1 MPNSYTTI
9 DLLAGSIG
17 SGTNAVNQTVFGP
30 FTFDY
35 INSADVQFAV
45 KVSSVWKLISVAS
58 FDTTTKLVTLS
69 ATPQTSAS
77 AAHTDEARV
86 FRSTTLSPVV
96 DFQSGSRISEADLD
110 NAYRQG
116 LFAAQEA
123 TEDAPGSA
131 SRTVQATGDIQ
142 DGAVNALKL
151 ATDAVETNKIKN
163 LQVTAGKLAATLD
176 LTGKTVT
183 LAANSV
189 TTTSITDD
197 VVTFAK
203 LKTTD
208 VIDSATMTGAS
219 AAKLATSSSI
229 KAYVDEMAD
238 GPGRILEQFL
248 LPCDGIA
255 YTARSGTYTPSA
267 VTAGQDLTTTYGD
280 ITGSSITYTPPAGTK
295 LIIYKFV
302 MSPTSVSGG
311 LGFYKVVLGGVDV
324 TDSRQSIGDSS
335 AYGSGRPAIE
345 WSFAIGGTANAATGR
360 LNAFSDWSSGL
371 VIKVQGKEYN
381 GTSDAAVHGSYYE
394 DDSTVGNMFSRP
406 LIGITAIA

>member
-9 DLLAGSIG
+9 DLAAGSVAE
-17 SGTNAVNQTVFGP
+17 NAVNQTVFGP

-35 INSADVQFAV
+35 INTADLSFAV
-45 KVSSVWKLISVAS
+45 KVGDEWKPISVAS
-58 FDTTTKLVTLS
+58 VDTVNKKVTLS
-69 ATPQTSAS
+69 ATPEDAVI
-77 AAHTDEARV
+77 ALHTHEARV

-131 SRTVQATGDIQ
+131 SRTVQATDDIQ

-151 ATDAVETNKIKN
+151 ATDAVETLKIKD

-183 LAANSV
+183 LPADTV
-189 TTTSITDD
+189 TLASIPDGT
-197 VVTFAK
+197 VGF
-203 LKTTD
+203 
-208 VIDSATMTGAS
+208 
-219 AAKLATSSSI
+219 AKLATAAVIDDDTMASASATKLATSESI
-229 KAYVDEMAD
+229 KAYVD

-302 MSPTSVSGG
+302 MSPTAVGAG
-311 LGFYKVVLGGVDV
+311 IGFYKVVLGGVDV
-324 TDSRQSIGDSS
+324 TDSRQAIGED
-335 AYGSGRPAIE
+335 AGYGNGRRAIE

-371 VIKVQGKEYN
+371 VIKLQGREYN
-381 GTSDAAVHGSYYE
+381 GTADAAVHGTYYE
-394 DDSTVGNMFSRP
+394 DDGTEGNMFSRP

>member
-9 DLLAGSIG
+9 DLDAGS

-58 FDTTTKLVTLS
+58 FDTGTKLVTLS

-131 SRTVQATGDIQ
+131 SRTVQATDDIQ
-142 DGAVNALKL
+142 DNAIDADKL
-151 ATDAVETNKIKN
+151 ATDAVETTHIKN

-176 LTGKTVT
+176 LSGKDLTLPANTVT
-183 LAANSV
+183 LA
-189 TTTSITDD
+189 SIPDGTIG
-197 VVTFAK
+197 FAK
-203 LKTTD
+203 LHAD
-208 VIDSATMTGAS
+208 AVIDDDTMAS
-219 AAKLATSSSI
+219 ASNAKLSTSSSI
-229 KAYVDEMAD
+229 KAYTDAYTDSKTSDPARVYNSLVHSTVSATVIQNTTGRPLWASFSLLTTDELSYL
-238 GPGRILEQFL
+238 ILEISPNADMSSLTRIGQL
-248 LPCDGIA
+248 RIQSDGDYDA
-255 YTARSGTYTPSA
+255 GGQ
-267 VTAGQDLTTTYGD
+267 VTG
-280 ITGSSITYTPPAGTK
+280 IVPAGWYWKYT
-295 LIIYKFV
+295 Y
-302 MSPTSVSGG
+302 SGSETITE
-311 LGFYKVVLGGVDV
+311 KVH
-324 TDSRQSIGDSS
+324 SS
-335 AYGSGRPAIE
+335 
-345 WSFAIGGTANAATGR
+345 FM
-360 LNAFSDWSSGL
+360 L
-371 VIKVQGKEYN
+371 
-381 GTSDAAVHGSYYE
+381 
-394 DDSTVGNMFSRP
+394 
-406 LIGITAIA
+406 

>member
-9 DLLAGSIG
+9 DLLAGS
-17 SGTNAVNQTVFGP
+17 SETNAVNQTVFGP

-58 FDTTTKLVTLS
+58 FDAGTKYVTLS
-69 ATPQTSAS
+69 ATPQTSAG

-255 YTARSGTYTPSA
+255 YTARSGTYTPTA
-267 VTAGQDLTTTYGD
+267 VTAGQDLTTTYGY
-280 ITGSSITYTPPAGTK
+280 ISGSTITYTPPAGTK

-302 MSPTSVSGG
+302 MSPTSVAAGI
-311 LGFYKVVLGGVDV
+311 GFYKVELGGVDV
-324 TDSRQSIGDSS
+324 TDSRQAIGDY
-335 AYGSGRPAIE
+335 YGYGNGRRTFE

-371 VIKVQGKEYN
+371 VIKLKGKEY
-381 GTSDAAVHGSYYE
+381 SASIDAAVHGTYYE
-394 DDSTVGNMFSRP
+394 DDGTFGNMFSRP

>member
-1 MPNSYTTI
+1 MPNSYTTL
-9 DLLAGSIG
+9 DLLAGS
-17 SGTNAVNQTVFGP
+17 SETNAVNQTVFGP

-69 ATPQTSAS
+69 ATPQTSAG

-183 LAANSV
+183 LPADTV
-189 TTTSITDD
+189 TLASIPDGT
-197 VVTFAK
+197 VGF
-203 LKTTD
+203 
-208 VIDSATMTGAS
+208 
-219 AAKLATSSSI
+219 AKLATAAVIDDDTMASASATKLATSESI
-229 KAYVDEMAD
+229 KAYVVGEVWGAR
-238 GPGRILEQFL
+238 PGRILEQFL
-248 LPCDGIA
+248 LPCDGIP
-255 YTARSGTYTPSA
+255 YTSRSGTYTPTA
-267 VTAGQDLTTTYGD
+267 VTAGQDLTTTYGY
-280 ITGSSITYTPPAGTK
+280 ISGSTITYTPPAGTK

-302 MSPTSVSGG
+302 MSPTSVAAGI
-311 LGFYKVVLGGVDV
+311 GFYKVELGGVDV
-324 TDSRQSIGDSS
+324 TDSRQAIGDY
-335 AYGSGRPAIE
+335 YGYGNGRRTFE

-371 VIKVQGKEYN
+371 VIKLKGKEY
-381 GTSDAAVHGSYYE
+381 SASIDAAVHGTYYE
-394 DDSTVGNMFSRP
+394 DDGTFGNMFSRP

>member
-9 DLLAGSIG
+9 DLLAGS

-131 SRTVQATGDIQ
+131 SRTVQATDDIQ
-142 DGAVNALKL
+142 DNAIDADKL
-151 ATDAVETNKIKN
+151 ATDAVETAHIKDG
-163 LQVTAGKLAATLD
+163 QVIASKLATVLD
-176 LTGKTVT
+176 LSGKDLTLPANTVT
-183 LAANSV
+183 LA
-189 TTTSITDD
+189 SIPDGTIG
-197 VVTFAK
+197 FAK
-203 LKTTD
+203 LHAD
-208 VIDSATMTGAS
+208 AAIDDDTMAS
-219 AAKLATSSSI
+219 ASNAKLSTSESI
-229 KAYVDEMAD
+229 KAYVEAEGALRRPNIVQAVKTDIYSVLTPDNAWTD
-238 GPGRILEQFL
+238 IPDLEVTITPKFSNSKFMISSSVCNATNSASHACMFRYVKGSTAFAL
-248 LPCDGIA
+248 GATRDDRTPCTFSGAESQDA
-255 YTARSGTYTPSA
+255 YSVPTSGLDYLDASSVSA
-267 VTAGQDLTTTYGD
+267 GVAITFKLQVTAYGTTDVLINEASSDTDYNYVPTPISTLTVTE
-280 ITGSSITYTPPAGTK
+280 
-295 LIIYKFV
+295 IY
-302 MSPTSVSGG
+302 
-311 LGFYKVVLGGVDV
+311 
-324 TDSRQSIGDSS
+324 Q
-335 AYGSGRPAIE
+335 
-345 WSFAIGGTANAATGR
+345 
-360 LNAFSDWSSGL
+360 
-371 VIKVQGKEYN
+371 
-381 GTSDAAVHGSYYE
+381 
-394 DDSTVGNMFSRP
+394 
-406 LIGITAIA
+406 

>member
-9 DLLAGSIG
+9 DLLAGS
-17 SGTNAVNQTVFGP
+17 SETNAVNQTVFGP

-58 FDTTTKLVTLS
+58 FDAGTKYVTLS
-69 ATPQTSAS
+69 ATPQTSAG

-131 SRTVQATGDIQ
+131 SRTVQATDDIQ

-255 YTARSGTYTPSA
+255 YTARSGTYTPTA
-267 VTAGQDLTTTYGD
+267 VTAGQDLTTTYGY
-280 ITGSSITYTPPAGTK
+280 ITGSTLTYTPPAGTK

-302 MSPTSVSGG
+302 MSPTSVAAGI
-311 LGFYKVVLGGVDV
+311 GFYKVELGGVDV
-324 TDSRQSIGDSS
+324 TDSRQAIGDY
-335 AYGSGRPAIE
+335 YGYGNGRRTFE

-371 VIKVQGKEYN
+371 VIKLKGKEY
-381 GTSDAAVHGSYYE
+381 SASIDAAVHGTYYE
-394 DDSTVGNMFSRP
+394 DDGTFGNMFSRP

>member
-9 DLLAGSIG
+9 DLAAGSVAE
-17 SGTNAVNQTVFGP
+17 NAVNQTVFGP

-35 INSADVQFAV
+35 INTADLSFAV
-45 KVSSVWKLISVAS
+45 KVGVEWKPISVAS
-58 FDTTTKLVTLS
+58 VDTVNKMVTLS
-69 ATPQTSAS
+69 ATPEDAVI
-77 AAHTDEARV
+77 ALHTHEARV
-86 FRSTTLSPVV
+86 YRSTTLSPVV

-131 SRTVQATGDIQ
+131 SRTVQATDDIQ
-142 DGAVNALKL
+142 DNAIDADKL
-151 ATDAVETNKIKN
+151 ATDAVETVHIKDG
-163 LQVTAGKLAATLD
+163 QVIASKLATVLD
-176 LTGKTVT
+176 LSEHDLTLPDDTVT
-183 LAANSV
+183 LA
-189 TTTSITDD
+189 SIPDGT
-197 VVTFAK
+197 VGFAK
-203 LKTTD
+203 LATAA
-208 VIDSATMTGAS
+208 VIDDDTMASAS
-219 AAKLATSSSI
+219 AAKLATSESI

-302 MSPTSVSGG
+302 MSPTSVAAGI
-311 LGFYKVVLGGVDV
+311 GFFKVVLGGVDV
-324 TDSRQSIGDSS
+324 TDSRQAIGDYYE
-335 AYGSGRPAIE
+335 YGNGRRAIE

-371 VIKVQGKEYN
+371 VIKLQGREY
-381 GTSDAAVHGSYYE
+381 DASSTDASVHGTYHE
-394 DDSTVGNMFSRP
+394 DDGTVGNMFSRP